1 MQSEAIITTTF
12 LLNYKENSIYIF
24 LIFFLGND
32 NFTITSNFI

>member
-24 LIFFLGND
+24 PIFFLGND